1 MKIFKTPRFRTQI
14 LIILLA
20 VSLTNCSIQTGT
32 HKTTTKT
39 KKVPPGQAKK
49 ATGAK
54 SAKNYAPGHNK

>member
-1 MKIFKTPRFRTQI
+1 MLF
-14 LIILLA
+14 A
-20 VSLTNCSIQTGT
+20 VTLTNCTVHTGT

-49 ATGAK
+49 AAGAK